1 MNNTKFKNKIRFSE
15 FDCLK
20 NEKVNRR
27 YCFLLEAF
35 NNKEMTIEDIDKME
49 LCLKCDV
56 FKRCVDF
63 IAFKKII
70 RRFFIILKKLRKSLA
85 KDRER
90 LKNVNDELNQ
100 SLSDVFDA
108 LRRISA
114 GDPTVRIPE
123 KSNIKLIKDLKKM
136 VNITAKNIAEIV
148 DQSHEFAITLAEY
161 FDVLHKVSLGN
172 LDVRV
177 KGKSKIE
184 LLESLKKVTNE
195 MIEKISVEITERKKA
210 EEALKKLSIVDD
222 LTGLYNRRGFFI
234 FAEQQFKIADRMKK
248 KLYLLYSDLDGLKLI
263 NDKYGHAEGDA
274 ALIEVA
280 NVLRKTFRSSDVIAR
295 ISGDE
300 FVVLAM
306 ETLKTNPEVLI
317 DRLNKKIEEHNSK
330 RGTDYE
336 LSLSTGFSVYDPKN
350 PISIEELMATADKD
364 MYEDKLLKRSV
375 SIL

>member
-1 MNNTKFKNKIRFSE
+1 MNNTKFKNKIRFSK

-20 NEKVNRR
+20 NEKVDRR
-27 YCFLLEAF
+27 YCFLLGAF

-136 VNITAKNIAEIV
+136 VNVTAKNIAEIV

-222 LTGLYNRRGFFI
+222 LTGLYNRRGFFT

-280 NVLRKTFRSSDVIAR
+280 NILRKTFRSSDVIAR

-306 ETLKTNPEVLI
+306 ETLKANPEVLI